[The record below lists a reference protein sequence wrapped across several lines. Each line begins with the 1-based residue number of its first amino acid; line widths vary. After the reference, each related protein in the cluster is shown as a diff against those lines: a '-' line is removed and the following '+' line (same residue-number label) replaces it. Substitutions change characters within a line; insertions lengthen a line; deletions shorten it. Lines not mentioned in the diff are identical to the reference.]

1 MANTDMT
8 PIPNAHFI
16 GAGAHPWLIAGRVP
30 GDGTDSVRL
39 VLADSEQ
46 QAREVFR
53 ENILKQADLNEQD
66 IIDTAELYGSDMIY
80 SMTLKLA

>member
-1 MANTDMT
+1 MLSPCDFNS
-8 PIPNAHFI
+8 H
-16 GAGAHPWLIAGRVP
+16 
-30 GDGTDSVRL
+30 GDSTDSVRL
-39 VLADSEQ
+39 ILADSEQ

-66 IIDTAELYGSDMIY
+66 IIDTAESYGSDMIY

>member
-1 MANTDMT
+1 MPNPDMT
-8 PIPNAHFI
+8 LIPNKHFI
-16 GAGAHPWLIAGRVP
+16 GEGDHPWLIAGRVP

-66 IIDTAELYGSDMIY
+66 IIDTAESYGSDMIY

>member
-1 MANTDMT
+1 MHHTDMT
-8 PIPNAHFI
+8 MIPNSHFI
-16 GAGAHPWLIAGRVP
+16 GQGSQPWLIAGRVP
-30 GDGTDSVRL
+30 GDSTDSVRL

-66 IIDTAELYGSDMIY
+66 IIDTAESYGSDMIY